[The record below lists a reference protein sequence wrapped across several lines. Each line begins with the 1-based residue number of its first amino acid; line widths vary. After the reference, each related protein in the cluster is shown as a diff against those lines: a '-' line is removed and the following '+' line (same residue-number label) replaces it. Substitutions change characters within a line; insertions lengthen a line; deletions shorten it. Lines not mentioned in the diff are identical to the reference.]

1 VLGVVMQG
9 TVNAKDKM
17 TAYPTRKPLEIR
29 SIQMHDVDVKSAPN
43 GARVGLALKGIQSKD
58 IDRGHVL
65 SLEEIVSENLKI
77 KCKLSPFSKGFNTGS
92 MLHVFVGLQSSP
104 MRVNSIEK
112 NGTMVEKA
120 SAGNE
125 YVLQLIGTKEISY
138 SQQDRFILTDL
149 DEKQRFLGF
158 GSL

>member
-1 VLGVVMQG
+1 
-9 TVNAKDKM
+9 
-17 TAYPTRKPLEIR
+17 
-29 SIQMHDVDVKSAPN
+29 
-43 GARVGLALKGIQSKD
+43 
-58 IDRGHVL
+58 
-65 SLEEIVSENLKI
+65 
-77 KCKLSPFSKGFNTGS
+77 
-92 MLHVFVGLQSSP
+92 